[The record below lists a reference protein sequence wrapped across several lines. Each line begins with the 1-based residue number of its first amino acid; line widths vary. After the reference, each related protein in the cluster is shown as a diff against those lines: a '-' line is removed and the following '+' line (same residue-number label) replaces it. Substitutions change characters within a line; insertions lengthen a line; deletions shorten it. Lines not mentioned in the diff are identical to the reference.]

1 MCNILHKLC
10 DNNSIN
16 LREIGLKVG
25 QRRTDLGLS
34 QDRLAKLCGLSRS
47 TIHHLEKGT
56 LNDLGAA
63 KLLALLSL
71 LGLDVIT
78 QEHSKKHLG
87 LDMASKTA
95 SVSYK
100 TKLQSNELSHSL
112 ACGELPDSIYPHV
125 ATLLDEAPLEII
137 VSAVEEAAAD
147 NHIAPKLIWKNIN
160 RWAHEMNSPRAV
172 WA

>member
-1 MCNILHKLC
+1 M
-10 DNNSIN
+10 N

-34 QDRLAKLCGLSRS
+34 QDRLARLCGLSRS

-78 QEHSKKHLG
+78 QETSKKHFG

-100 TKLQSNELSHSL
+100 TRLQSTDLSHSL
-112 ACGELPDSIYPHV
+112 ACGELPESIYPHV
-125 ATLLDEAPLEII
+125 ATLIDEAPLEMI
-137 VSAVEEAAAD
+137 VSAVEEAAIE
-147 NHIAPKLIWKNIN
+147 NRVAPKLIWKNIH
-160 RWAHEMNSPRAV
+160 RWAQEMHSPRSA

>member
-1 MCNILHKLC
+1 M
-10 DNNSIN
+10 N

-34 QDRLAKLCGLSRS
+34 QDRLARLCGLSRS

-87 LDMASKTA
+87 LNMASKTV

-100 TKLQSNELSHSL
+100 TKLQRADLSHSL
-112 ACGELPDSIYPHV
+112 ACGELPDAIYPHV

-137 VSAVEEAAAD
+137 VSAVEEAAIE
-147 NHIAPKLIWKNIN
+147 NHIAPKLIWKNIH
-160 RWAHEMNSPRAV
+160 RWAQEMHSPRSA

>member
-1 MCNILHKLC
+1 M
-10 DNNSIN
+10 N

-25 QRRTDLGLS
+25 RRRTDLGLS
-34 QDRLAKLCGLSRS
+34 QERLAKLCGLSRS
-47 TIHHLEKGT
+47 TIHHLEKGS

-63 KLLALLSL
+63 KLLSLLSL

-78 QEHSKKHLG
+78 QEHTKKHHG

-100 TKLQSNELSHSL
+100 TKLQSSDLSKSL
-112 ACGELPDSIYPHV
+112 VSGELPEKIYPHV
-125 ATLLDEAPLEII
+125 ATLLDEAPLAII
-137 VSAVEEAAAD
+137 VSAVEEAAYA
-147 NHIAPKLIWKNIN
+147 NHVAPKVIWKNID
-160 RWAHEMNSPRAV
+160 RWAHEMHSPRSV

>member
-1 MCNILHKLC
+1 M
-10 DNNSIN
+10 N

-63 KLLALLSL
+63 KLLSLLSL
-71 LGLDVIT
+71 LGLAVIT
-78 QEHSKKHLG
+78 QEHGKKHHG

-100 TKLQSNELSHSL
+100 TKLQRNDLSSSL
-112 ACGELPDSIYPHV
+112 VSGELPDKIYPHV

-137 VSAVEEAAAD
+137 VSAVEEAAQI
-147 NHIAPKLIWKNIN
+147 NHVPPKLIWKNIN
-160 RWAHEMNSPRAV
+160 RWAHEMHSPRLA

>member
-1 MCNILHKLC
+1 M
-10 DNNSIN
+10 N

-34 QDRLAKLCGLSRS
+34 QARLAKLCGLSRS
-47 TIHHLEKGT
+47 TIHHLEKGS

-63 KLLALLSL
+63 KLLSLLSL
-71 LGLDVIT
+71 LGLDVLT
-78 QEHSKKHLG
+78 QEHTKKHHG

-100 TKLQSNELSHSL
+100 TKLESSDLSRSL
-112 ACGELPDSIYPHV
+112 VTGELPEKIYPHV
-125 ATLLDEAPLEII
+125 ATLIDEAPLAII
-137 VSAVEEAAAD
+137 VSAVEEAAHD
-147 NHIAPKLIWKNIN
+147 NHVAPKVIWKNID
-160 RWAHEMNSPRAV
+160 RWAHEMHSPRSV

>member
-1 MCNILHKLC
+1 M
-10 DNNSIN
+10 N
-16 LREIGLKVG
+16 LREIGLKVA

-47 TIHHLEKGT
+47 TIHHLEKGS

-78 QEHSKKHLG
+78 QEHRRKNHG

-100 TKLQSNELSHSL
+100 TELKRAVLSQSL
-112 ACGELPDSIYPHV
+112 ASGKLPETIYPHV

-137 VSAVEEAAAD
+137 VSAVEEAAKV
-147 NHIAPKLIWKNIN
+147 NHVSPKVIWKNID
-160 RWAHEMNSPRAV
+160 RWAQEMHSPRLA

>member
-1 MCNILHKLC
+1 M
-10 DNNSIN
+10 N

-25 QRRTDLGLS
+25 QRRIDLGLS

-71 LGLDVIT
+71 LGLDVIA
-78 QEHSKKHLG
+78 QGHSKKRHG
-87 LDMASKTA
+87 LDIASKTA

-100 TKLQSNELSHSL
+100 TKLHSNDLSYSL
-112 ACGELPDSIYPHV
+112 ACGKLPDNIYPHV

-137 VSAVEEAAAD
+137 VSAVEEAAKD
-147 NHIAPKLIWKNIN
+147 NHISPKLIWKNIH
-160 RWAHEMNSPRAV
+160 RWAHEMQSPRVV

>member
-1 MCNILHKLC
+1 M
-10 DNNSIN
+10 N

-47 TIHHLEKGT
+47 TIHHLEKGS

-63 KLLALLSL
+63 KLLSLLSL

-78 QEHSKKHLG
+78 QEHTKKHHG

-100 TKLQSNELSHSL
+100 TKLHSSDLSRSL
-112 ACGELPDSIYPHV
+112 VSGELPEKIYPHV
-125 ATLLDEAPLEII
+125 ATLIDEAPLAII
-137 VSAVEEAAAD
+137 VSAVEEAARE
-147 NHIAPKLIWKNIN
+147 NHVAPKLIWKNID
-160 RWAHEMNSPRAV
+160 RWAHEMHSPRSV

>member
-1 MCNILHKLC
+1 M
-10 DNNSIN
+10 N

-100 TKLQSNELSHSL
+100 TKLQSAELSHSL
-112 ACGELPDSIYPHV
+112 ACGELPDAICAHV
-125 ATLLDEAPLEII
+125 ATLIDEAPLVII
-137 VSAVEEAAAD
+137 VSAVEEAAIE
-147 NHIAPKLIWKNIN
+147 NHIAPKLIWKNIH
-160 RWAHEMNSPRAV
+160 RWAQEMHSPRSA

>member
-1 MCNILHKLC
+1 M
-10 DNNSIN
+10 N

-71 LGLDVIT
+71 VGLDVIT

-87 LDMASKTA
+87 LNMASKTA

-100 TKLQSNELSHSL
+100 TKLQSADLSHAL
-112 ACGELPDSIYPHV
+112 ACGELPDAIYAHV
-125 ATLLDEAPLEII
+125 ATLIDEAPLEMI
-137 VSAVEEAAAD
+137 VSAVEEAAIE
-147 NHIAPKLIWKNIN
+147 NHVTPKLIWKNIH
-160 RWAHEMNSPRAV
+160 RWAQDMHSPRSA

>member
-1 MCNILHKLC
+1 M
-10 DNNSIN
+10 N
-16 LREIGLKVG
+16 LREIGLKVV
-25 QRRTDLGLS
+25 QRRTALGLS

-78 QEHSKKHLG
+78 QEQSTKHHG

-100 TKLQSNELSHSL
+100 TKLQSSDLSHSL
-112 ACGELPDSIYPHV
+112 AFGELPLSIYPHI

-137 VSAVEEAAAD
+137 MSAVEEAATD
-147 NHIAPKLIWKNIN
+147 NHVAPKLIWRNIN
-160 RWAHEMNSPRAV
+160 RWAREMHSPRSA

>member
-1 MCNILHKLC
+1 MCNTLHNLW
-10 DNNSIN
+10 DNSFMN

-25 QRRTDLGLS
+25 KRRTDLGLS

-56 LNDLGAA
+56 LKDLGAA
-63 KLLALLSL
+63 KLLSLLSL

-78 QEHSKKHLG
+78 QEHSKKHHG

-100 TKLQSNELSHSL
+100 TKLHSKDLSYSL
-112 ACGELPDSIYPHV
+112 ASGKLPERIFPHV
-125 ATLLDEAPLEII
+125 ATLLDEAPLAII
-137 VSAVEEAAAD
+137 VSAVEEAAAV
-147 NHIAPKLIWKNIN
+147 NRVAPKLIWKNID
-160 RWAHEMNSPRAV
+160 RWAHEIQSPRSA